1 MAGRAGRRGK
11 DPKGIVLHLPA
22 HDPLNSEEMRNVLA
36 GPLVPLRSRMQ
47 FGYEFVLKALW
58 SAKEASREILTN
70 SYWKVQEDAA
80 ARTLCTELDALE
92 RELPSEDVISA
103 LEEREMLET
112 TVRTTRRAA
121 QKAAQTAL
129 AAWTAA
135 HAEPTWAMRWAG
147 WAALKRDRYRRDGLR
162 RTVAA
167 PPFDP
172 IQPLLKT
179 LQAWD
184 YVTPELTL
192 TAKGILATEI
202 NEGNP
207 IFMVELY
214 SSRMLEA
221 APVET
226 IISAIASF
234 VMESAE
240 IELSGPCPVD
250 YKILDFMDE
259 VSQKSIA
266 IEEKCGI
273 ESPADMWGLSTTWI
287 RLSHRWLAGESASAL
302 LAETGMFEG
311 NFMKGILKLNSLV
324 QEWISL
330 ATYDGNVD
338 MLARFAGVE
347 AKLLRDIAVPESLYV
362 K

>member
-1 MAGRAGRRGK
+1 
-11 DPKGIVLHLPA
+11 
-22 HDPLNSEEMRNVLA
+22 
-36 GPLVPLRSRMQ
+36 
-47 FGYEFVLKALW
+47 
-58 SAKEASREILTN
+58 
-70 SYWKVQEDAA
+70 
-80 ARTLCTELDALE
+80 
-92 RELPSEDVISA
+92 VISA

-135 HAEPTWAMRWAG
+135 HADPTWAMHWAG
-147 WAALKRDRYRRDGLR
+147 WTALKRDRYRRDGLR

-179 LQAWD
+179 LQAWE

-221 APVET
+221 APAET
-226 IISAIASF
+226 IISALASF

-240 IELSGPCPVD
+240 IELTGPCPVD
-250 YKILDFMDE
+250 SKILDFMEE

-287 RLSHRWLAGESASAL
+287 RLSHRWLAGESAAAL

-330 ATYDGNVD
+330 ATYDGNVE